1 MRWKMHELTF
11 QGHENKDFRLHGVN
25 ISHEI
30 SMKSLAGYYVNH
42 KKFTKPW
49 IWIFMGHEI

>member
-11 QGHENKDFRLHGVN
+11 QGHENKDFRFHGVN